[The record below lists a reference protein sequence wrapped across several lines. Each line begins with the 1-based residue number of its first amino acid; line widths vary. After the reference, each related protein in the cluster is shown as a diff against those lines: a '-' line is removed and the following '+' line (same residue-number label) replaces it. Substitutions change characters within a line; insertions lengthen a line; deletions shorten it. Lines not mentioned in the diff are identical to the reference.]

1 MTRTDLRLARS
12 GVFECPHGC
21 GQHSYKIFRFP
32 DGRHAV
38 AFKCPRER
46 ERTGIYVVRP
56 EKDLT
61 EQLSHRLSVQ
71 GV

>member
-1 MTRTDLRLARS
+1 MGRIDLRLAKS
-12 GVFECPHGC
+12 GEFECPHGC

-32 DGRHAV
+32 DGRHAA
-38 AFKCPRER
+38 AFKCPREPG
-46 ERTGIYVVRP
+46 RTGIYVVTP

-61 EQLSHRLSVQ
+61 EQLSRRLSVQ